1 LSKFFTIQL
10 KQLFV
15 YLIQE
20 KPNKMKTTASIFTK
34 ITLGI
39 LLAGSMAACNNTK
52 TDEKS
57 APTTA
62 PAVENKEPYVYYNQD
77 TILNKYEYAKD
88 VQKSLQD
95 KGKSAEN
102 DLGARKQALQ
112 REITEYQK
120 NVNTLSADQ
129 RQTTEQRLGREQQD
143 WQSRS
148 QNAAAEFQNMQATE
162 AGKVFDKL
170 SDQVKSLAKEKGYK
184 LVLSYSRS
192 NPTVIYGDK
201 SLDITTELLK
211 RLNEAYAK
219 DKK

>member
-1 LSKFFTIQL
+1 
-10 KQLFV
+10 
-15 YLIQE
+15 
-20 KPNKMKTTASIFTK
+20 M
-34 ITLGI
+34 
-39 LLAGSMAACNNTK
+39 
-52 TDEKS
+52 
-57 APTTA
+57 
-62 PAVENKEPYVYYNQD
+62 
-77 TILNKYEYAKD
+77 
-88 VQKSLQD
+88 
-95 KGKSAEN
+95 
-102 DLGARKQALQ
+102 Q

-211 RLNEAYAK
+211 RLNEAYTK